1 MRRRDAF
8 VRSAR
13 RPGPTTGQM
22 RRLLRGALGQDALQR
37 AAVHVEPA
45 RRLRDVAVAHF
56 IDALDVLPAHAIRR
70 HRVLRWLGFLR
81 TGRQQRCDNV
91 VGVGRLGQVIDRAH
105 LHRGHGGG
113 DIAIAGEHNGA
124 CVRPL
129 ALQGRDDVEAD
140 IGDLA
145 DLDRAR
151 AYDLVLVPREGFQF
165 VSPLRN
171 ARSIIDSLGRV
182 VRPGGRLILDC
193 FDFLGAQIWSPA
205 DTPRYFRA
213 TQDAPASVTEVVLR
227 PASGRL
233 LQRRT
238 VAESVKDDPI
248 EFTSIYALEGG
259 YAVHRDFLMA
269 QYAERLLQAYGHAA
283 GLILEAVNRGYGLTG
298 TPNAGDTGRRVVVF
312 RRVSYGLL
320 R

>member
-1 MRRRDAF
+1 VKEIGETYDADF
-8 VRSAR
+8 
-13 RPGPTTGQM
+13 
-22 RRLLRGALGQDALQR
+22 
-37 AAVHVEPA
+37 
-45 RRLRDVAVAHF
+45 
-56 IDALDVLPAHAIRR
+56 VLPALYEHVAA
-70 HRVLRWLGFLR
+70 LCGR
-81 TGRQQRCDNV
+81 TGAALEAPCSSGTGLLKLAEFCNTV
-91 VGVGRLGQVIDRAH
+91 TGVDFSAEHIARA
-105 LHRGHGGG
+105 RNR
-113 DIAIAGEHNGA
+113 IA
-124 CVRPL
+124 
-129 ALQGRDDVEAD
+129 GRDDVEAD

-151 AYDLVLVPREGFQF
+151 TYDLVLVPREGFQF

-193 FDFLGAQIWSPA
+193 FDFLGAQIWSPT